1 MRRFQGETFAR
12 YLAVADQLSQLAS
25 DKGITLVQL
34 SIAWVLRLNAVS
46 CVLVGAKTV
55 EQIEEH
61 LGAVDVTLSND
72 EIRRLD
78 AILQDTP
85 AELYDA

>member
-1 MRRFQGETFAR
+1 MQ
-12 YLAVADQLSQLAS
+12 
-25 DKGITLVQL
+25 
-34 SIAWVLRLNAVS
+34 
-46 CVLVGAKTV
+46 
-55 EQIEEH
+55 EH